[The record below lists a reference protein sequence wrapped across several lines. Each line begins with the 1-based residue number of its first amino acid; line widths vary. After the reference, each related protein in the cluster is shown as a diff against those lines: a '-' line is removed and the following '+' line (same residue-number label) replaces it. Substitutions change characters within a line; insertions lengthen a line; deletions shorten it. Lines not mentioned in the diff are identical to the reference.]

1 MNYLKLFS
9 TDSEYQRFAEE
20 EMILPNVSYVEDI
33 DVVYYNPYS
42 TEPSYV
48 MVDLGLPSGLLWAD
62 RNIGASSPED
72 AGLYFQWGDTVG
84 YTAEQIANGEK
95 AFASNYSD
103 YFDTTDGG
111 STFNKY
117 NRNDGFRVL
126 EASDDAATVH
136 IGSEYRMPTKSEME
150 ELINNCT
157 ITFIDLQGNEFSKSE
172 TKDDRAIAENNL
184 KVIKFTGSNGNSIF
198 IPCSGYCGN
207 SSFKYVFSNGSL

>member
-1 MNYLKLFS
+1 MKHLKLFS

-84 YTAEQIANGEK
+84 YTAEQVANGEK
-95 AFASNYSD
+95 AFSSD
-103 YFDTTDGG
+103 
-111 STFNKY
+111 
-117 NRNDGFRVL
+117 
-126 EASDDAATVH
+126 
-136 IGSEYRMPTKSEME
+136 
-150 ELINNCT
+150 
-157 ITFIDLQGNEFSKSE
+157 
-172 TKDDRAIAENNL
+172 
-184 KVIKFTGSNGNSIF
+184 
-198 IPCSGYCGN
+198 
-207 SSFKYVFSNGSL
+207 